1 MISKSTL
8 LAISASLSLA
18 APALLAQ
25 NTNIIYINTNS
36 LPVTQTAKYQEA
48 LANDRALGE
57 RSILPP
63 GIKEMMRL
71 TESQRKEMKPI
82 EDDFAKTSGEYQ
94 AANQP
99 RIDAAEEA
107 NRRARAL
114 KDTVQI
120 QAARQQLQQVWE
132 RLQPDRAAAVKL
144 IRPLLTPDQITI
156 LDDPQ
161 NQWRENHVNESND
174 PSAN

>member
-1 MISKSTL
+1 MNSKSTL
-8 LAISASLSLA
+8 LAISASLLLA

-48 LANDRALGE
+48 VANDLASGE

-71 TESQRKEMKPI
+71 TEAQRKEMKPI
-82 EDDFAKTSGEYQ
+82 EDDFAKTRGEYQ

-107 NRRARAL
+107 NR
-114 KDTVQI
+114 
-120 QAARQQLQQVWE
+120 
-132 RLQPDRAAAVKL
+132 
-144 IRPLLTPDQITI
+144 
-156 LDDPQ
+156 
-161 NQWRENHVNESND
+161 
-174 PSAN
+174 